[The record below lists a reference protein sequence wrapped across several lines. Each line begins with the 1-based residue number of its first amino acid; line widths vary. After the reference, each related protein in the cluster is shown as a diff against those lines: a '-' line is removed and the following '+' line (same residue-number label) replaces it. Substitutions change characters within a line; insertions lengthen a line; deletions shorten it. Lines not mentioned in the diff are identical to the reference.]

1 MPLETV
7 MLCLDSSSWMR
18 NSDYSPT
25 RLGAQYDAAA
35 TLIEVITGGHPEA
48 SVGLLAAGGAA
59 ASGAVRLLA
68 SPTHENTDKL
78 YAALTSLAPG
88 GGAALP
94 HALRTAMVS
103 ASARGGGAERA
114 GVTAA
119 TAAAVPAAAPPCT
132 RTPLRPLRARSSR
145 SSTARTRRAPRAS
158 SPLSARRSRVSDEAR
173 ARARRA
179 SYLPL
184 PFRARVRAQ

>member
-59 ASGAVRLLA
+59 TAGAVRLLA

-103 ASARGGGAERA
+103 A
-114 GVTAA
+114 
-119 TAAAVPAAAPPCT
+119 
-132 RTPLRPLRARSSR
+132 
-145 SSTARTRRAPRAS
+145 
-158 SPLSARRSRVSDEAR
+158 R
-173 ARARRA
+173 ARAEAARSARA
-179 SYLPL
+179 PPPPPPP
-184 PFRARVRAQ
+184 PFPPPHTASHAHASPPPSARAARAQAPPEQEGHRAHHRLCRLADRG